1 MNTLEQLGKM
11 TVIVADT
18 GDIESIKKFQ
28 PRDATTNPSLLLAA
42 AKLPEY
48 GELVAKAVESSDS
61 EDKSSP
67 EGVKNILANLSVV
80 FASEI
85 LKIVPGRISVE
96 VDASLSFNREGTI
109 EYARKLIGK
118 FQEKNIPKERIL
130 IKIASTWEG
139 IQAAGELEKEGIH
152 CNLTLLFSL
161 SQAIACAEAGV
172 TLISPFVGRIYDFYK
187 NKKSVD
193 TFAPQEDPG
202 VLSVKEIYNYYKK
215 FNYNT
220 EVMGA
225 SFRNSGE
232 IKELA
237 GCDLLTIGPKFLE
250 EMKNSEEPVE
260 QKLNPEAARNSD
272 AQKINLDENTFR
284 WMLNEDEMA
293 TVKLS
298 EGIRRF
304 NADWLTL
311 ADYLRENYL

>member
-1 MNTLEQLGKM
+1 MNTLEQLSEM

-18 GDIESIKKFQ
+18 GDIQSIKKFQ

-48 GELVAKAVESSDS
+48 KDLVLKAIETSQA
-61 EDKSSP
+61 EDKKSP
-67 EGVKNILANLSVV
+67 QGLKNILENLSVV

-85 LKIVPGRISVE
+85 LEIVPGRVSVE
-96 VDASLSFNREGTI
+96 VDASLSFDKVGTI
-109 EYARKLIGK
+109 ACAKRIIEK
-118 FQEKNIPKERIL
+118 FKKRNISKERIL

-139 IQAAGELEKEGIH
+139 IQAAKELEQEGIH
-152 CNLTLLFSL
+152 CNLTLLFSF
-161 SQAIACAEAGV
+161 SQAVACAEAGV

-187 NKKSVD
+187 TKRGVD
-193 TFAPQEDPG
+193 SIIPEEDPG
-202 VLSVKEIYNYYKK
+202 VLSVKDIYHYYKK
-215 FNYNT
+215 YSYKT

-225 SFRNSGE
+225 SFRTSGE
-232 IKELA
+232 IMELA

-250 EMKNSEEPVE
+250 EMKNSKDKVE
-260 QKLNPEAARNSD
+260 RKLSLEG
-272 AQKINLDENTFR
+272 AQKSDWEKITLDERAFR
-284 WMLNEDEMA
+284 WGLNEDEMA

-311 ADYLRENYL
+311 ADYLKDNFL